1 MSGLFWL
8 SDVQKARLKPYFPK
22 SHGKPCVDDRQMP
35 IEIIF
40 AHPNGLRWRDAPKEY
55 GLHETLYN
63 LRKRWN
69 EKGVFAQ
76 ITMGLAAGYDEE
88 QTAMIDATYF

>member
-22 SHGKPCVDDRQMP
+22 SLGRPRGDDRQ
-35 IEIIF
+35 ILSGIIF

-88 QTAMIDATYF
+88 KTVMIDATHF